1 MNPCT
6 CIKFFIN
13 YEFESFVKALQKD
26 LDAMLSRAPELI
38 EGMIEISYQRKWLET
53 TFAAIKF
60 SQCIVQGLW
69 HSSHPLLQLP
79 HVTDR
84 EIKAIADAAK
94 DSNKTLQ
101 EFLETPDG
109 EKKGISNLSSEQ
121 QKDIF
126 NACKIIPHLKIETTL
141 FVEEEEPDLDED
153 ATAPNQANNQNE
165 VRGDT
170 IYEQDLVTLRVTLT
184 KKNVAE
190 GAESPP
196 VHAPYFPKSL
206 KEAWW
211 LILTDKG
218 SAARKPN
225 AEAGIHA
232 VEKVTEASRKI
243 VQELR
248 FMAPPRAGHY
258 EMELHVFSDCYMGL
272 DETIEVSFDVHA
284 ASELPEYVAHP
295 EDLELDNEPTLFE
308 QVMAANIDDSSD
320 DEDEDP
326 KQGDNGNAAN
336 DGNESE

>member
-1 MNPCT
+1 
-6 CIKFFIN
+6 
-13 YEFESFVKALQKD
+13 
-26 LDAMLSRAPELI
+26 MLSRAPELI

-53 TFAAIKF
+53 TFSAIKF

-69 HSSHPLLQLP
+69 YSSHPLLQLP
-79 HVTDR
+79 HITER
-84 EIKAIADAAK
+84 EIKAITDAAK

-101 EFLETPDG
+101 EFLATPDG
-109 EKKGISNLSSEQ
+109 EKKGVSNLSNEQ

-126 NACKIIPHLKIETTL
+126 NACKIIPHLKIQTNL
-141 FVEEEEPDLDED
+141 FVEEEEPDLDDEG
-153 ATAPNQANNQNE
+153 AAGNNNQANNQND

-184 KKNVAE
+184 KANVAE

-218 SAARKPN
+218 TATRKPN
-225 AEAGIHA
+225 TEAVIHA
-232 VEKVTEASRKI
+232 VEKVTDASRKI

-248 FMAPPRAGHY
+248 FMAPPRVGHY
-258 EMELHVFSDCYMGL
+258 EMELHVFSDCYLGL

-326 KQGDNGNAAN
+326 KQVGNGNSVAS

>member
-1 MNPCT
+1 
-6 CIKFFIN
+6 
-13 YEFESFVKALQKD
+13 
-26 LDAMLSRAPELI
+26 MLSRAPELI

-53 TFAAIKF
+53 TFSAIKF
-60 SQCIVQGLW
+60 SQCIIQGLW

-79 HVTDR
+79 HITER
-84 EIKAIADAAK
+84 EIKAITDVAK
-94 DSNKTLQ
+94 DSNKALQ
-101 EFLETPDG
+101 EFLDTPDG

-126 NACKIIPHLKIETTL
+126 NASKIIPHLKIQTNL
-141 FVEEEEPDLDED
+141 FVEEEEVDLDDEG
-153 ATAPNQANNQNE
+153 AAPINQADNQND
-165 VRGDT
+165 VRGNT

-184 KKNVAE
+184 KANVSE

-196 VHAPYFPKSL
+196 VHAPFFPKSL

-211 LILTDKG
+211 LILTDKD
-218 SAARKPN
+218 SASRKPN
-225 AEAGIHA
+225 TEAVIHA
-232 VEKVTEASRKI
+232 VEKVTDASRKI

-258 EMELHVFSDCYMGL
+258 EMELHVFSDCYLGL
-272 DETIEVSFDVHA
+272 DETIEISFDVHA

-326 KQGDNGNAAN
+326 KQVDNGTAAN